1 MGQSE
6 EGRAKL
12 NRIAIG
18 IEPIE
23 TTTTQETWD
32 LLHLAKA
39 YNPYYEHPS
48 VRQHE
53 SQRNPLDVGSF
64 MPEPVY
70 IHVSALH
77 SHQSPDAQIQIH

>member
-53 SQRNPLDVGSF
+53 SQ
-64 MPEPVY
+64 
-70 IHVSALH
+70 
-77 SHQSPDAQIQIH
+77 